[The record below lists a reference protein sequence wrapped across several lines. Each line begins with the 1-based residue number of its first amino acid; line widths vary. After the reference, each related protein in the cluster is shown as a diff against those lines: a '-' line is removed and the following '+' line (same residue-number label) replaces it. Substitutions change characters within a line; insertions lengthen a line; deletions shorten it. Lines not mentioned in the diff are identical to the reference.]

1 LSPPDGGDLPDLA
14 EAIRAAQEEMARAI
28 QLGGLTNDPIR
39 YTFAAMSAHLGA
51 SLRIAE
57 DIRASAG
64 IGARGLT
71 PEGEDA
77 LLDRMS
83 RAVASGAD
91 ERAATLA
98 RAHNWRTVFL
108 VMATVV
114 GLTAVALASGYW
126 TGLNA
131 GRAEQAARTTAA
143 ADIRTYL
150 GDDLMGARQWRDLI
164 RLNGPGI
171 KQALAQCVPN
181 AQPNGQPACS
191 VLLWTGPAPGA
202 KN

>member
-1 LSPPDGGDLPDLA
+1 MADVLEAQVALA
-14 EAIRAAQEEMARAI
+14 EAFES
-28 QLGGLTNDPIR
+28 GV
-39 YTFAAMSAHLGA
+39 AAMQEAVGT
-51 SLRIAE
+51 
-57 DIRASAG
+57 
-64 IGARGLT
+64 GARGLT

-108 VMATVV
+108 AVAAAV

-126 TGLNA
+126 TGLDA

-143 ADIRTYL
+143 ADLRAML
-150 GDDLMGARQWRDLI
+150 GDDLTGARQWRDLI
-164 RLNGPGI
+164 RFNGSTI
-171 KQALAQCVPN
+171 KQELARCESAGPQT
-181 AQPNGQPACS
+181 NGRAACK
-191 VLLWTGPAPGA
+191 VVLWTGPDPTTTP
-202 KN
+202 K